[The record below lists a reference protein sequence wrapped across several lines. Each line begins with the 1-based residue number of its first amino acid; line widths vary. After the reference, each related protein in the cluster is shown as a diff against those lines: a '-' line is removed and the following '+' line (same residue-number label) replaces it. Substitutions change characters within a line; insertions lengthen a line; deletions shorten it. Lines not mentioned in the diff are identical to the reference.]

1 MAAPSFTVSLR
12 IWHPTYSSQTIAQA
26 IGLQPK
32 FSQSVGELRTNPA
45 GKSLEGASKETY
57 CSFPLKEKTPGYF
70 IDGISDLLPG
80 LIGSKN
86 YFQELKVS
94 GGRLELFIGVFADES
109 SGFTLD
115 TDGMLALAALN
126 LALSVEFYF

>member
-1 MAAPSFTVSLR
+1 MADPSFTVSLR
-12 IWHPTYSSQTIAQA
+12 VWHPTYSSQTITQA
-26 IGLQPK
+26 IGFQPK
-32 FSQSVGELRTNPA
+32 FSQSVGEPRVNPA
-45 GKSLEGASKETY
+45 GKALEGISKETY
-57 CSFPLKEKTPGYF
+57 SSFPLKEKTLGYF

-80 LIGSKN
+80 LIGLKN

-94 GGRLELFIGVFADES
+94 GGRLELFVGVFTDES

-115 TDGMLALAALN
+115 TNVMLALAALN